1 MRRFLMFMFTT
12 GMLIWGG
19 GSPASAGQE
28 NTCCFLFG
36 VAQDVPTLSVEQF
49 KRYRKQNDVIVLDT
63 RSGDEFLRGFVPQSV
78 NIGFKGPFDTFLMRV
93 FPDKSQKLLVIVK
106 DVERDAVLQRLL
118 GLGYTR
124 VIGTLIGG
132 IIEWKH
138 SEGVDSIPNI
148 TVNEFYKKSDQGH
161 IVDVRTPEEFD
172 RGHIDNAMNI
182 PLSDFANFGNTLK
195 EDGEAMFVH
204 CQSGYRSAVAVSIL
218 RAKGFKHIC
227 NIQGGYKAL
236 KEEIKE
242 NNNGNF

>member
-1 MRRFLMFMFTT
+1 MRRFLMIMFTA
-12 GMLIWGG
+12 GLLIWSG

-36 VAQDVPTLSVEQF
+36 VAQDVPTLSVKRF
-49 KRYRKQNDVIVLDT
+49 KRYRKQTDVIVLDT
-63 RSGDEFLRGFVPQSV
+63 RSGDEFLKGFVPQSV

-93 FPDKSQKLLVIVK
+93 FPDKSQKLLVIVE
-106 DVERDAVLQRLL
+106 DAERGEVIERLL
-118 GLGYTR
+118 LLGYTR
-124 VIGTLIGG
+124 VIGTLAGG
-132 IIEWKH
+132 ISEWKC
-138 SEGVDSIPNI
+138 SEAVDSISDL

-195 EDGEAMFVH
+195 KDGEAMFVH

-218 RAKGFKHIC
+218 RAKGV
-227 NIQGGYKAL
+227 NIFAIS
-236 KEEIKE
+236 KEDIRH
-242 NNNGNF
+242 

>member
-12 GMLIWGG
+12 GMLIWAG

-49 KRYRKQNDVIVLDT
+49 KRYRKQTDVIVLDT
-63 RSGDEFLRGFVPQSV
+63 RSGDEFLKGFVPQSV

-132 IIEWKH
+132 IIEWKC
-138 SEGVDSIPNI
+138 SEAVDSISDL
-148 TVNEFYKKSDQGH
+148 TVSEFYKKSDQGH

-182 PLSDFANFGNTLK
+182 PLLDFANFGNTLK
-195 EDGEAMFVH
+195 NDSPWVFVH
-204 CQSGYRSAVAVSIL
+204 CQSGYRSVIAVSIL